1 MTTPKRPDKSPV
13 KFEQKSVDTF
23 ERKGGYPSARVPR
36 SEMKPPPSS
45 TIKTKPAS
53 TEGSTPTSN

>member
-1 MTTPKRPDKSPV
+1 MTTPKRPDKGPV

-36 SEMKPPPSS
+36 SEMKPPPST
-45 TIKTKPAS
+45 TIKTKPA
-53 TEGSTPTSN
+53 EGSAPRSN